1 MPEKMSRSNMQ
12 TNETKILQL
21 THVSICSIEY
31 ITKNYCRQRLRL
43 M

>member
-21 THVSICSIEY
+21 VHVSICSIEY
-31 ITKNYCRQRLRL
+31 ITKYYN
-43 M
+43 